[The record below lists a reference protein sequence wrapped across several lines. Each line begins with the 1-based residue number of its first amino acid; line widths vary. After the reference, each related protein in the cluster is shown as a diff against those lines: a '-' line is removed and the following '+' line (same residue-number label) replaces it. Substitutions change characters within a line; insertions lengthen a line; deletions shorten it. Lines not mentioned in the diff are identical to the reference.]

1 MPDYFC
7 HGRALRA
14 RLVCDYYG
22 VSDAPSFKNWANNIS
37 CWCGGMAVEDGG
49 AER

>member
-1 MPDYFC
+1 MPDYSR

-14 RLVCDYYG
+14 RLVRDYYG
-22 VSDAPSFKNWANNIS
+22 VRDAPSFKNWANNIS
-37 CWCGGMAVEDGG
+37 CWFCGWAVEDGG